1 MGLGWYTG
9 SAMVPHLDGGLDYP
23 VLLAMMLV
31 ALLLRSALG
40 GPSVE
45 FRAFCFPSGIWRVR
59 PGIVLGLVLGAGGL
73 LLILSVLA
81 QR

>member
-1 MGLGWYTG
+1 MPGWYTG
-9 SAMVPHLDGGLDYP
+9 SAMSPHLDGGLDYP
-23 VLLAMMLV
+23 ILLAMMLV
-31 ALLLRSALG
+31 ALLLRTALG

-45 FRAFCFPSGIWRVR
+45 FRASCVPPGLWRAR
-59 PGIVLGLVLGAGGL
+59 PGMVLGLVLGFGGL